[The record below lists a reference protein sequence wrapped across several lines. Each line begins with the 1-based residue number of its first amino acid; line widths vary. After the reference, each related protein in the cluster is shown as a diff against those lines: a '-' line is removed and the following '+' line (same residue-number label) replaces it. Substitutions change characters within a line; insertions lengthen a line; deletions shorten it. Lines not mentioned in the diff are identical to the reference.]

1 MNELPTEILCKIF
14 SYINDDKS
22 IRSATATC
30 RQWEEIIRGNEK
42 LSGNV
47 SLKSMWA
54 KDFRMKIE
62 NSEWI
67 WERWPSLKTLQ
78 LVCWDLREESE
89 EMKSL
94 RQLIKFDQAIQKL
107 EKIVLLDVNCDL
119 DEISHIYDP
128 KVGKVKEL
136 SFTPKLGIEPLS
148 IEHVTSMSIR

>member
-47 SLKSMWA
+47 SLKSLWV

-67 WERWPSLKTLQ
+67 WERWPSLKALQ
-78 LVCWDLREESE
+78 LVCWDLREKSE

-94 RQLIKFDQAIQKL
+94 KSLINFDQACQKL

-128 KVGKVKEL
+128 KVKMFLKPVWDYG
-136 SFTPKLGIEPLS
+136 
-148 IEHVTSMSIR
+148 